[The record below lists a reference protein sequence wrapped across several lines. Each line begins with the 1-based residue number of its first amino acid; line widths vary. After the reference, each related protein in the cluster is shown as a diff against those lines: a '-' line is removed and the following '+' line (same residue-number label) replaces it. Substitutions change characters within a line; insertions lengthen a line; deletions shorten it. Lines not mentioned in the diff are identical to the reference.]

1 MLKGSYLK
9 ALTSKIQI
17 KSVSVGKEVEGSTPP
32 SVFIGSWNYP
42 KVFVGPM
49 IAPQHGD
56 TTILDMPEY
65 WIPQKKTTEEIL
77 QYRLSLI
84 RGKESVKVTDLN
96 NKIVEKLQ
104 EIALSKSSVE
114 SEAKFKHAP
123 SGFSL
128 SDEHL
133 PYGPSALLEDFSV
146 GNAYWDRKLEKVYYD
161 SDRKATDA
169 IIGLYEE
176 GVHFSQLQKVLSVGA
191 LGVAKKRKLVPT
203 RWAITA
209 CDSILANYYVEKI
222 KYFEII
228 ENYEV
233 FEFSSL
239 NNYYAILLLPTAW
252 QYEWMEAFLHVL
264 GNEEVIFS
272 DYETNRGKK
281 GYSSVGGCYYSCKFA
296 IAEALEKAK
305 KQAGAIVFR
314 EAYNGYV
321 PLGVFNVREN
331 VRYAMKQRSSEFQS
345 LRQALAYISS
355 KLKLP
360 LSRFIE
366 KSTLLREALSGHQ
379 TILTKCLLNE

>member
-17 KSVSVGKEVEGSTPP
+17 KSVSMGKEVEGSTPP

-56 TTILDMPEY
+56 TTILDTPEY

-84 RGKESVKVTDLN
+84 RGKESVKVTDLD
-96 NKIVEKLQ
+96 NKIVGKLQ
-104 EIALSKSSVE
+104 EIVLAKSSVE
-114 SEAKFKHAP
+114 SEAKFKHIP
-123 SGFSL
+123 RGFSL

-146 GNAYWDRKLEKVYYD
+146 GNAYWDRKLEKVHYD
-161 SDRKATDA
+161 TDRKAADA

-176 GVHFSQLQKVLSVGA
+176 GALFSQLQKALSVGA
-191 LGVAKKRKLVPT
+191 MGVAKKRKLVPT

-209 CDSILANYYVEKI
+209 CDSILANHYIEQTRN
-222 KYFEII
+222 FEII

-272 DYETNRGKK
+272 DYETNRGKN
-281 GYSSVGGCYYSCKFA
+281 GYSTVGGCYYSCKFA
-296 IAEALEKAK
+296 IAEALARARR
-305 KQAGAIVFR
+305 QAGAIVFR

-331 VRYAMKQRSSEFQS
+331 VRYAMKQRPSEFQS

-360 LSRFIE
+360 LSRFVE
-366 KSTLLREALSGHQ
+366 KSTLLREALSGYQ
-379 TILTKCLLNE
+379 TTLLQ

>member
-17 KSVSVGKEVEGSTPP
+17 KSVSIGKEIEGSTPP

-56 TTILDMPEY
+56 TTILDTPEY

-84 RGKESVKVTDLN
+84 RGKESVKVTDLD
-96 NKIVEKLQ
+96 NKIVGKLQ
-104 EIALSKSSVE
+104 EIVLAKSSVE
-114 SEAKFKHAP
+114 SEAKFKHIP
-123 SGFSL
+123 RGFSL

-161 SDRKATDA
+161 TDRKAADA
-169 IIGLYEE
+169 IISLYEE
-176 GVHFSQLQKVLSVGA
+176 GALFSQLQKALSVGA
-191 LGVAKKRKLVPT
+191 MGVAKKRKLVPT

-209 CDSILANYYVEKI
+209 CDSILANHYIEQTRN
-222 KYFEII
+222 FEII

-281 GYSSVGGCYYSCKFA
+281 EYSTVGGCYYSCKFA
-296 IAEALEKAK
+296 IAEALARARR
-305 KQAGAIVFR
+305 QAGAIVFR

-331 VRYAMKQRSSEFQS
+331 VRHAMKQRPSEFQS

-360 LSRFIE
+360 LSRFVE
-366 KSTLLREALSGHQ
+366 KSTLLREALSGYQ
-379 TILTKCLLNE
+379 TTLLQ

>member
-17 KSVSVGKEVEGSTPP
+17 KSVSMGKEVEGSTPP

-56 TTILDMPEY
+56 TTILDTPEY

-77 QYRLSLI
+77 RYRLSLI
-84 RGKESVKVTDLN
+84 RGKESVKVTDLD

-104 EIALSKSSVE
+104 EIVLAKSSVE
-114 SEAKFKHAP
+114 SEAKFKHIP
-123 SGFSL
+123 RGFSL

-161 SDRKATDA
+161 TDRKAADA

-176 GVHFSQLQKVLSVGA
+176 GARFSQLQKALSVGA
-191 LGVAKKRKLVPT
+191 MGVAKKRKLVPT

-209 CDSILANYYVEKI
+209 CDSILANHYIEQTRN
-222 KYFEII
+222 FEII

-281 GYSSVGGCYYSCKFA
+281 GYSTVGGCYYSCKFA
-296 IAEALEKAK
+296 IAEALARARR
-305 KQAGAIVFR
+305 QAGAIVFR

-331 VRYAMKQRSSEFQS
+331 VRHAMKQRPSEFQS

-360 LSRFIE
+360 LSRFVE
-366 KSTLLREALSGHQ
+366 KSTLLREALSGYQ
-379 TILTKCLLNE
+379 TTLA

>member
-17 KSVSVGKEVEGSTPP
+17 KSVSMGKEIEGSTPP

-56 TTILDMPEY
+56 TTILDTPEY

-84 RGKESVKVTDLN
+84 RGKESVKVTDLD

-104 EIALSKSSVE
+104 EIVLAKSSVE
-114 SEAKFKHAP
+114 SEAKFKHIP
-123 SGFSL
+123 RGFSL

-161 SDRKATDA
+161 TDRKAADA

-176 GVHFSQLQKVLSVGA
+176 GVRFSQLQKALSVGA
-191 LGVAKKRKLVPT
+191 MGVAKKRKLVPT

-209 CDSILANYYVEKI
+209 CDSILANHYIEQTRN
-222 KYFEII
+222 FEII

-281 GYSSVGGCYYSCKFA
+281 GYSTVGGCYYSCKFA
-296 IAEALEKAK
+296 IAEALARARR
-305 KQAGAIVFR
+305 QAGAIVFR

-331 VRYAMKQRSSEFQS
+331 VRHAMKQRPSEFQS

-360 LSRFIE
+360 LSRFVE
-366 KSTLLREALSGHQ
+366 KSTLLREALSGYQ
-379 TILTKCLLNE
+379 TTLA

>member
-17 KSVSVGKEVEGSTPP
+17 KSVSMGKEVEGSTPP

-56 TTILDMPEY
+56 TTILDTPEY

-84 RGKESVKVTDLN
+84 RGKESVKVTDLD

-104 EIALSKSSVE
+104 EIVLAKSSVE
-114 SEAKFKHAP
+114 SEAKFKHIP
-123 SGFSL
+123 RGFSL

-146 GNAYWDRKLEKVYYD
+146 GNAYWDRKLEKVHYD
-161 SDRKATDA
+161 TDRKAADA

-176 GVHFSQLQKVLSVGA
+176 GARFSQLQKALSVGA
-191 LGVAKKRKLVPT
+191 MGVAKKRKLVPT

-209 CDSILANYYVEKI
+209 CDSILANHYIEQTRN
-222 KYFEII
+222 FEII

-281 GYSSVGGCYYSCKFA
+281 EYSTVGGCYYSCKFA
-296 IAEALEKAK
+296 IAEALARARR
-305 KQAGAIVFR
+305 QAGAIVFR

-331 VRYAMKQRSSEFQS
+331 VRHAMKQRPSEFQS

-360 LSRFIE
+360 LSRFVE
-366 KSTLLREALSGHQ
+366 KSTLLREALSGYQ
-379 TILTKCLLNE
+379 TTLA

>member
-17 KSVSVGKEVEGSTPP
+17 KSVSMGKEVEGSTPP

-56 TTILDMPEY
+56 TTILDTPEY

-77 QYRLSLI
+77 RYRLSLI
-84 RGKESVKVTDLN
+84 RGKESVKVTDLD
-96 NKIVEKLQ
+96 NKIVGKLQ
-104 EIALSKSSVE
+104 EIVLAKSSVE
-114 SEAKFKHAP
+114 SEAKFKHIP
-123 SGFSL
+123 RGFSL

-146 GNAYWDRKLEKVYYD
+146 GNAYWDRKLEKVHYD
-161 SDRKATDA
+161 TDRKAADA

-176 GVHFSQLQKVLSVGA
+176 GALFSQLQKALSVGA
-191 LGVAKKRKLVPT
+191 MGVAKKRKLVPT

-209 CDSILANYYVEKI
+209 CDSILANHYIEQTRN
-222 KYFEII
+222 FEII

-272 DYETNRGKK
+272 DYETNRGKN
-281 GYSSVGGCYYSCKFA
+281 GYSTVGGCYYSCKFA
-296 IAEALEKAK
+296 IAEALARARR
-305 KQAGAIVFR
+305 QAGAIVFR

-331 VRYAMKQRSSEFQS
+331 VRYAMKQRPSEFQS

-360 LSRFIE
+360 LSRFVE
-366 KSTLLREALSGHQ
+366 KSTLLREALSGYQ
-379 TILTKCLLNE
+379 TTLLQ

>member
-1 MLKGSYLK
+1 MC
-9 ALTSKIQI
+9 
-17 KSVSVGKEVEGSTPP
+17 
-32 SVFIGSWNYP
+32 
-42 KVFVGPM
+42 
-49 IAPQHGD
+49 
-56 TTILDMPEY
+56 
-65 WIPQKKTTEEIL
+65 
-77 QYRLSLI
+77 I
-84 RGKESVKVTDLN
+84 RDS
-96 NKIVEKLQ
+96 
-104 EIALSKSSVE
+104 
-114 SEAKFKHAP
+114 
-123 SGFSL
+123 
-128 SDEHL
+128 
-133 PYGPSALLEDFSV
+133 
-146 GNAYWDRKLEKVYYD
+146 WDRKLEKVYYD

>member
-17 KSVSVGKEVEGSTPP
+17 KSVSMGKEVEGSTPP

-56 TTILDMPEY
+56 TTILDTPEY

-84 RGKESVKVTDLN
+84 RGKESVKVTDLG

-104 EIALSKSSVE
+104 EIVLAKSSVE
-114 SEAKFKHAP
+114 SEAKFKHIP
-123 SGFSL
+123 RGFSL

-161 SDRKATDA
+161 TDRKAADA

-176 GVHFSQLQKVLSVGA
+176 GARFSQLQKALSVGA
-191 LGVAKKRKLVPT
+191 MGVAKKRKLVPT

-209 CDSILANYYVEKI
+209 CDSILANHYIEQTRN
-222 KYFEII
+222 FEII

-281 GYSSVGGCYYSCKFA
+281 EYSTVGGCYYSCKFA
-296 IAEALEKAK
+296 IAEALARARR
-305 KQAGAIVFR
+305 QAGAIVFR

-331 VRYAMKQRSSEFQS
+331 VRHAMKQRPSEFQS

-360 LSRFIE
+360 LSRFVE
-366 KSTLLREALSGHQ
+366 KSTLLREALSGYQ
-379 TILTKCLLNE
+379 TTLA